1 MNTYPL
7 FTPKFGNLTKKI
19 QTEYIIYYINLGKL
33 SKESLS
39 NIKIISLN
47 ASNNPEDEIYF
58 WQLYSIIGEAPIHNL
73 IEKFYTNIF
82 NDKKNIWFS
91 EEFIDTGTIKYHVR
105 GQKNFWLD
113 IMGGGPHYKGGEL
126 KLHKKHKLVD
136 NIMNTESAIIWMN
149 HMINSLDEV
158 GFNKIKDKRIIKC
171 IKKLLY
177 FFINKYS
184 VEFDFNF
191 FTDNINSK
199 L

>member
-1 MNTYPL
+1 
-7 FTPKFGNLTKKI
+7 
-19 QTEYIIYYINLGKL
+19 
-33 SKESLS
+33 
-39 NIKIISLN
+39 
-47 ASNNPEDEIYF
+47 
-58 WQLYSIIGEAPIHNL
+58 
-73 IEKFYTNIF
+73 
-82 NDKKNIWFS
+82 
-91 EEFIDTGTIKYHVR
+91 
-105 GQKNFWLD
+105 
-113 IMGGGPHYKGGEL
+113 MGGGPHYKGGEL

-171 IKKLLY
+171 IKKFLY